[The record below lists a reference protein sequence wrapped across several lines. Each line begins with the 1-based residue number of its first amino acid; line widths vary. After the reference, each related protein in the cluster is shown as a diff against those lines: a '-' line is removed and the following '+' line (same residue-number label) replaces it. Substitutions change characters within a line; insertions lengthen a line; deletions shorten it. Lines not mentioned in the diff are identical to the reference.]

1 MKCFGSATSFVSVL
15 CTYGYSYTIFLPIVI
30 VCSIPIDLMQWVL
43 IAYAVFSSTSFIVVN
58 YWIELSKYMQKRKI
72 IVIAFIL
79 VCQVGLFLIMKLYF
93 FQKFTEAMGVNI
105 ILPGDSPVPTT
116 NSTDITNHNNTN
128 SN

>member
-58 YWIELSKYMQKRKI
+58 YWIELSKYMQKRRI

-79 VCQVGLFLIMKLYF
+79 VCQVGLFLVLKLYF
-93 FQKFTEAMGVNI
+93 FQKFTEAMGVQIN
-105 ILPGDSPVPTT
+105 LPGGSNTPNT
-116 NSTDITNHNNTN
+116 NSTDIPNDINNN
-128 SN
+128 